1 MIQFEQRRDFGEK
14 INATFTFVTEQIRGL
29 GLALL
34 YIVGPVALIGG
45 IISGYGQA
53 ELLGNATSVN
63 TPDKL
68 LAFYGSIFSGSR
80 LIGMVFQLLAYVLT
94 SLVTYSYIRLYRQQR
109 SDQPI
114 EVGAVWAEVQQY
126 IGSGVL
132 LSIASAFIIGFG
144 FVLLFIPGIYVAVAL
159 TLAPAILVFERKDV
173 GQAISRSFKLISD
186 NWWATFGLLFVM
198 GIIVSILGMVFT
210 VPAGIVGGLFG
221 AGVLRDVSVLATVF
235 TALASVGGAVLQG
248 ISATATAFQYFS
260 LIEEKEGTGLINQ
273 IDSIGQMPTRPG
285 TSMSGT
291 STSDSSMPGAS
302 TPGAF
307 QPTREE
313 EGDY

>member
-14 INATFTFVTEQIRGL
+14 INATFTFATEQIRGL
-29 GLALL
+29 GLSLL

-68 LAFYGSIFSGSR
+68 LSFYASIFSGSR

-94 SLVTYSYIRLYRQQR
+94 SLVTFSYIRLYRAQL
-109 SDQPI
+109 SDKQI
-114 EVGAVWAEVQQY
+114 EVSAVWAEVQQF

-132 LSIASAFIIGFG
+132 LSIASAFIIGFASI
-144 FVLLFIPGIYVAVAL
+144 LLIIPGIYVAIAL
-159 TLAPAILVFERKDV
+159 TLATAVLVFERQDV
-173 GQAISRSFKLISD
+173 GQAISRSFKLVGD
-186 NWWATFGLLFVM
+186 NWWATAGLLFVI

-210 VPAGIVGGLFG
+210 LPAGIVGGLFG
-221 AGVLRDVSVLATVF
+221 AGVLKDVSILATVF
-235 TALASVGGAVLQG
+235 TALASVGSTVLQG
-248 ISATATAFQYFS
+248 LSATATAFQYFS

-273 IDSIGQMPTRPG
+273 IDSIGQGAG
-285 TSMSGT
+285 TSASGT
-291 STSDSSMPGAS
+291 
-302 TPGAF
+302 F
-307 QPTREE
+307 RQTREE
-313 EGDY
+313 EGEY